1 MRKTNQRILIL
12 SLIIVLVILFGIF
25 FLTDRELQDT
35 YVNKMSNESESE
47 SVDYIQGVTLQE
59 IKDNKAYFIED
70 LPEYIPGKLGENGVN
85 LNSYKSSQLKEGY
98 KFKLIRIYK
107 QDKKGDMTSEYKFV
121 RDIEKE
127 KSE

>member
-1 MRKTNQRILIL
+1 MRKTNQKILIL

-35 YVNKMSNESESE
+35 YVTNMSNESE
-47 SVDYIQGVTLQE
+47 SVDYIQEVTLQE

>member
-1 MRKTNQRILIL
+1 MRKTNQKILIL

-35 YVNKMSNESESE
+35 YVNKMSNESE

-107 QDKKGDMTSEYKFV
+107 QDKQGDMTSEYKFV

>member
-1 MRKTNQRILIL
+1 MKKTNQRILIL

-25 FLTDRELQDT
+25 YLTDRELKDT
-35 YVNKMSNESESE
+35 YVNNMNNESE

>member
-1 MRKTNQRILIL
+1 MKKTNQRILIL

-25 FLTDRELQDT
+25 FLTDRELKDT
-35 YVNKMSNESESE
+35 YVNSMNNESE

-70 LPEYIPGKLGENGVN
+70 LPEYIPGKLGDNGVN

-107 QDKKGDMTSEYKFV
+107 QDKQGDMTTEYKFV
-121 RDIEKE
+121 RDVEKE
-127 KSE
+127 KSD

>member
-1 MRKTNQRILIL
+1 MRKTSQKILIL

-35 YVNKMSNESESE
+35 YVNKMSNESE

-107 QDKKGDMTSEYKFV
+107 QDKQGDMTSEYKFV

>member
-25 FLTDRELQDT
+25 FLTEREIQDT
-35 YVNKMSNESESE
+35 YVNNMNNENESI
-47 SVDYIQGVTLQE
+47 DYIQGVTLQE

-70 LPEYIPGKLGENGVN
+70 LPEYIPGKLGDNGVN

-107 QDKKGDMTSEYKFV
+107 QDKQGDMNTEYKFV
-121 RDIEKE
+121 RDVEKE
-127 KSE
+127 KSD

>member
-1 MRKTNQRILIL
+1 MRKTSQKILIL

-35 YVNKMSNESESE
+35 YVNNMNNESE
-47 SVDYIQGVTLQE
+47 SVDYIQEVTLQE

-70 LPEYIPGKLGENGVN
+70 LPKYIPGKLGDNGVN

-107 QDKKGDMTSEYKFV
+107 QDKQGDMTSS
-121 RDIEKE
+121 INL
-127 KSE
+127 

>member
-25 FLTDRELQDT
+25 YLTDRELKDT
-35 YVNKMSNESESE
+35 YVNNMNNESE

-70 LPEYIPGKLGENGVN
+70 LPDYIPGKLGDNGVN

-107 QDKKGDMTSEYKFV
+107 QDKQGDMTTEYKFV
-121 RDIEKE
+121 RDVEKE
-127 KSE
+127 KSD

>member
-1 MRKTNQRILIL
+1 MRKTSQKILMLSFIIILI
-12 SLIIVLVILFGIF
+12 ILFSIF
-25 FLTDRELQDT
+25 FLTNRELQET
-35 YVNKMSNESESE
+35 YTDNTNNEKE
-47 SVDYIQGVTLQE
+47 SVDYIQSVTLKE
-59 IKDNKAYFIED
+59 IKYNKAYFVED
-70 LPEYIPGKLGENGVN
+70 LPEYIPGKLGAKGVN

-107 QDKKGDMTSEYKFV
+107 RDKQGDMTSEYKFV

>member
-1 MRKTNQRILIL
+1 MRKTNQKILIL

-25 FLTDRELQDT
+25 YLTDRELKDT
-35 YVNKMSNESESE
+35 YVNNMNNESE

-107 QDKKGDMTSEYKFV
+107 QDKQGDMTTEYKFV

>member
-1 MRKTNQRILIL
+1 MRKTNQKILIL

-35 YVNKMSNESESE
+35 YVNDMNNESE

-59 IKDNKAYFIED
+59 IKDNKAYFVED

-107 QDKKGDMTSEYKFV
+107 RDKQGDMTSEYKFV

>member
-25 FLTDRELQDT
+25 FLTDRELKDT
-35 YVNKMSNESESE
+35 YVNSMNNESE

-107 QDKKGDMTSEYKFV
+107 QDKQGDMTTEYKFV
-121 RDIEKE
+121 RDVEKE
-127 KSE
+127 KSD

>member
-1 MRKTNQRILIL
+1 MRKTNQKILIL

-35 YVNKMSNESESE
+35 YVNKMSNESE

-107 QDKKGDMTSEYKFV
+107 QDKQGDMTSEYKFV
-121 RDIEKE
+121 RDTEKE

>member
-25 FLTDRELQDT
+25 YLTDRELKDT
-35 YVNKMSNESESE
+35 YVNNMNNESE

-70 LPEYIPGKLGENGVN
+70 LPDYIPGKLGDNGVN

-107 QDKKGDMTSEYKFV
+107 QDKQGDMSTEYKFV
-121 RDIEKE
+121 RDVEKE

>member
-1 MRKTNQRILIL
+1 MRKTSQKILIL

-25 FLTDRELQDT
+25 FLTDRELQET
-35 YVNKMSNESESE
+35 YVNDTNNESE

-98 KFKLIRIYK
+98 KFKLIRIYN
-107 QDKKGDMTSEYKFV
+107 QDKQGDMTTEYKFV

>member
-1 MRKTNQRILIL
+1 MRKTSQKILMLSFIIILI
-12 SLIIVLVILFGIF
+12 ILFSIF
-25 FLTDRELQDT
+25 FLTNRELQET
-35 YVNKMSNESESE
+35 YVDNTNNENE
-47 SVDYIQGVTLQE
+47 SVDYIQSVTLKE
-59 IKDNKAYFIED
+59 IKYNKAYFVED
-70 LPEYIPGKLGENGVN
+70 LPEYIPGKLGAKGVN

-107 QDKKGDMTSEYKFV
+107 RDKQGDMTSEYKFV